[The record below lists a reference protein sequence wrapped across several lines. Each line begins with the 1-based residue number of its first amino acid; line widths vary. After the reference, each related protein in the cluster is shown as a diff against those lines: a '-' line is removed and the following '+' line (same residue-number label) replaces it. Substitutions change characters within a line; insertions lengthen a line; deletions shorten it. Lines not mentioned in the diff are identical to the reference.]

1 MNIVLKQDNLPS
13 NMALVT
19 AKLVVVLDLFAV
31 CFNLIALL
39 FFFLGGGG
47 GGGERER
54 GGGGLG

>member
-39 FFFLGGGG
+39 FFFLGVGRREREGGG
-47 GGGERER
+47 GGGRI
-54 GGGGLG
+54 L